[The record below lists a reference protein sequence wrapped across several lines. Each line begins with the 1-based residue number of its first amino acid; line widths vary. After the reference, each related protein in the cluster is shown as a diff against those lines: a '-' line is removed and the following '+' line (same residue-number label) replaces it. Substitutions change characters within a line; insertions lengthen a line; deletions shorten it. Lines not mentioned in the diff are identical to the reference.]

1 MDLRFKTPCS
11 FLLGGV
17 SQSGK
22 TTFTLNVLKNIDVLF
37 QNPKC
42 KQNIIFFY
50 NEWQDAYNIFS
61 GENIVKQWINRL
73 PTTDDIK
80 DKTLEFK
87 DNGGSIL
94 IIDDFAE
101 KLDSAIVHLFSV
113 LCHHTNSVVFVLTQN
128 IFSKNCAFRDISLN
142 STYVVLFKNPRD
154 SSQISNFARQF
165 SPYNTR
171 GLVKAFK
178 KATQRPYSYMLFD
191 FNQTTPTEYRIR
203 TRILPHEA
211 PMVIWKEKE
220 N

>member
-1 MDLRFKTPCS
+1 MDLRFKSPCS

-37 QNPKC
+37 RNPQC
-42 KQNIIFFY
+42 KQNVIFFY
-50 NEWQDAYNIFS
+50 NQWQDAYDNFR
-61 GENIVKQWINRL
+61 NTRIVKQWINRL
-73 PTTDDIK
+73 PTIDDIK
-80 DKTLEFK
+80 EKTMLYK
-87 DNGGSIL
+87 DSGGSVL

-128 IFSKNCAFRDISLN
+128 IFSKNRAFRDISLN

-154 SSQISNFARQF
+154 SLQISNFARQF
-165 SPYNTR
+165 NPTNTR

-178 KATQRPYSYMLFD
+178 KATKYPYSYMLFD
-191 FNQTTPTEYRIR
+191 FNQTTPSELRVR
-203 TRILPHEA
+203 SRILPHEA
-211 PMVIWKEKE
+211 PMVVWREKE
-220 N
+220 D

>member
-1 MDLRFKTPCS
+1 MDLRFKSPCS

-22 TTFTLNVLKNIDVLF
+22 TTFALNVLKNIDVLF
-37 QNPKC
+37 KNPQC
-42 KQNIIFFY
+42 KQNVLFFY
-50 NEWQDAYNIFS
+50 NQWQDAYDIFRNS
-61 GENIVKQWINRL
+61 NIVKQWINRL
-73 PTTDDIK
+73 PTTDDITEKTMMYK
-80 DKTLEFK
+80 DK
-87 DNGGSIL
+87 GGSVL

-128 IFSKNCAFRDISLN
+128 IFSKNRAFRDISLN

-165 SPYNTR
+165 APGNTK
-171 GLVKAFK
+171 GLVKAFR
-178 KATQRPYSYMLFD
+178 KATRYPYSYMLFD
-191 FNQTTPTEYRIR
+191 FNQTTPTELRVR
-203 TRILPHEA
+203 SRILPHEA
-211 PMVIWKEKE
+211 PMVVWVEKE

>member
-1 MDLRFKTPCS
+1 MDLRFKSPSS

-22 TTFTLNVLKNIDVLF
+22 TTFVLNVLKNIDVLF
-37 QNPKC
+37 QNPQC
-42 KQNIIFFY
+42 KQNVIFYY
-50 NEWQDAYNIFS
+50 NQWQDAYDIFK
-61 GENIVKQWINRL
+61 NTKIVKQWINRL

-80 DKTLEFK
+80 EKTMLYK

-128 IFSKNCAFRDISLN
+128 IFSKNRAFRDISLN

-165 SPYNTR
+165 APGNTK

-178 KATQRPYSYMLFD
+178 KATRFPYSYMLFD
-191 FNQTTPTEYRIR
+191 FNQTTPTEFRVR
-203 TRILPHEA
+203 SSILPHEA
-211 PMVIWKEKE
+211 PMRVWVEKE
-220 N
+220 D